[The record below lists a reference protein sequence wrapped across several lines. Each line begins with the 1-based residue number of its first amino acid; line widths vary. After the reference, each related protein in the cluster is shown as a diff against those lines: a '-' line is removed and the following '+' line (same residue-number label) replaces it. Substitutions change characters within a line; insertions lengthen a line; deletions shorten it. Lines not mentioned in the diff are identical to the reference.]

1 MNKQPCPPDCEGRNA
16 YCHTNCKKWAEYEV
30 KYHAMLK
37 NKWEQKEIDDVVFRG
52 REKMVN
58 IHGKLKQFQ
67 RRVK

>member
-1 MNKQPCPPDCEGRNA
+1 MKQICPPDCKERSA
-16 YCHTNCKKWAEYEV
+16 HCHGSCEHYQQYE
-30 KYHAMLK
+30 KEYHAMLK
-37 NKWEQKEIDDVVFRG
+37 DKWKQKEIDDVVFRG